1 MKVSETLL
9 TEILKSETGI
19 SVGCTKVA
27 AVALSAAWARKAL
40 GEDPER
46 MEITLDRGTYKN
58 GMGVGIPG
66 TREIGIPWAA
76 VIGACIGKPEEDLKI
91 LGNISS
97 VVRDKAKRLLL
108 NNKINVT
115 VNRMAQEIYIHC
127 KLKGSSS
134 TAESLIT
141 QKHDHV
147 KKVLLDGKIYKG
159 WKEFQKPSFIK
170 VKKKLEIKDIP
181 FEAFI
186 PFVESVPLKK
196 LTFLKKGLEVN
207 RNFAMDCLNH
217 LDEMELSPILERWST
232 EYKETSVRPDEYGKL
247 ITTAAVEARMR
258 GFPKPVFTCGG
269 SGNQGLVASLPLIG
283 YAEKVAVPSNLFL
296 RSVAL
301 SFLVTIYIKAYT
313 GILSPIC
320 GCGIGSAIGVGCGLA
335 YLLGGKQ
342 KEIDGVIKNMVGT
355 TAGIICDGA
364 KSGCA
369 FKALLMVGMAF
380 DSAKLA
386 IEGVI
391 IASRNGILSQ
401 SIEETLANLEH
412 LTHFGMAHADDA
424 ILDVMTKEESF
435 FR

>member
-1 MKVSETLL
+1 M
-9 TEILKSETGI
+9 
-19 SVGCTKVA
+19 
-27 AVALSAAWARKAL
+27 
-40 GEDPER
+40 
-46 MEITLDRGTYKN
+46 
-58 GMGVGIPG
+58 
-66 TREIGIPWAA
+66 
-76 VIGACIGKPEEDLKI
+76 
-91 LGNISS
+91 
-97 VVRDKAKRLLL
+97 
-108 NNKINVT
+108 
-115 VNRMAQEIYIHC
+115 
-127 KLKGSSS
+127 
-134 TAESLIT
+134 
-141 QKHDHV
+141 
-147 KKVLLDGKIYKG
+147 
-159 WKEFQKPSFIK
+159 
-170 VKKKLEIKDIP
+170 
-181 FEAFI
+181 
-186 PFVESVPLKK
+186 KK

-207 RNFAMDCLNH
+207 RNFAKDCLNH
-217 LDEMELSPILERWST
+217 LDEMELSPILERWTT
-232 EYKETSVRPDEYGKL
+232 EYKETSVHPDEYGKL

-258 GFPKPVFTCGG
+258 GFPKPVFTCIG

-313 GILSPIC
+313 DILSPIC

-342 KEIDGVIKNMVGT
+342 KEIEGVIKNTVGT

-391 IASRNGILSQ
+391 IASRYGILSQ
-401 SIEETLANLEH
+401 SVEETLANLEH

-424 ILDVMTKEESF
+424 ILDVMTKEKSF
-435 FR
+435 LR